1 MVQDELDNAV
11 FTNLNKNLFYETNL
25 PVTLVPFN
33 VSYSIEFL
41 LIYCQILFDNIKLS
55 FIP

>member
-41 LIYCQILFDNIKLS
+41 LIYCQIFFDDIKL
-55 FIP
+55 